1 MSAPSTVRTGPAP
14 TPARGT
20 SAGRPRKH
28 RGWRQRFGHPA
39 FYLFPLPALV
49 VYVIFFAVPTVQAF
63 QYAVTDW
70 DGYSAGYRSVG
81 LDNFEQ
87 LARGDD
93 LFVNAMTNSL
103 KFMLVV
109 VVFQTLFS
117 LVLASMLL
125 RNSRSSTL
133 LRAVFFLPTILSS
146 VSVAFVWKFIYDPN
160 FGLANSALKS
170 VGLDSLTSSFL
181 GDEGKAIYFL
191 AITQV
196 WFHTGQM
203 MVIFIAGLQQIP
215 RELYEAAAIDGVGRW
230 QRFRHVT
237 WPMIAPATGI
247 VIAYTTIQSFK
258 AFDLVLGLG
267 GNPPQGSLDILSTR
281 IYTSFADSRF
291 GYAAA
296 ESIVFMA
303 VIALVTLIQRRTVKL
318 TQSGA

>member
-1 MSAPSTVRTGPAP
+1 MAGAAPAAGSRRP
-14 TPARGT
+14 R
-20 SAGRPRKH
+20 AGRAGGR
-28 RGWRQRFGHPA
+28 RGWRQRYGHPA

-49 VYVIFFAVPTVQAF
+49 VYVIFFAIPTVQAF

-70 DGYSAGYRSVG
+70 DGYSADYRSVG

-117 LVLASMLL
+117 LVLASVLT

-133 LRAVFFLPTILSS
+133 LRALFFLPTILSS
-146 VSVAFVWKFIYDPN
+146 VSVAFIWKFIYDPN
-160 FGLANSALKS
+160 FGLANNALEK
-170 VGLDSLTSSFL
+170 VGLNSLTSSFL

-215 RELYEAAAIDGVGRW
+215 RELYEAAAIDGVSRW

-237 WPMIAPATGI
+237 WPMIAPATTI

-281 IYTSFADSRF
+281 IYTTFADSQF

-303 VIALVTLIQRRTVKL
+303 LIALVTVVQRLTVKR
-318 TQSGA
+318 TQQGA